1 MNPAGSEPNLSI
13 FWAKLPRERNAP
25 PAYHPLLC
33 HLLDVAAV
41 AERIWDETR
50 SEYARQRLAEG
61 LGLDDPNA
69 ARAWVAALSGL
80 HDTGKGC
87 PAFQQQPAAE
97 LLRGLYDGALFGVS
111 GAGTDPPRTPHGVVT
126 AVTLG
131 DLLAARHGVERGLA
145 DRLARVVGGHHGFF
159 PGATER
165 RELRRDRGGVFPRRV
180 GNGAWEQVRA
190 GVVRL
195 VCGAVGLDGQ
205 PAPGKLSDAA
215 VMALAEIAC
224 VADWI
229 GSNTLFFPFLA
240 DPPPPEPPVCDEQ
253 WASAYLDKARG
264 QARAAL
270 RRLHWSGWRPPDAPA
285 TFGEL
290 FPSITEPCDLQTRME
305 QLADELAGRLPALVV
320 VEAPMGEGKTEA
332 ALYAADRWSV
342 APGPSGAY
350 VAMPTQAT
358 SNQMFSRVR
367 EFLQRRFSGQTVTL
381 QLLHGHSALSAELQ
395 AMLRGTENPDDLT
408 PEQICDESAGR
419 DGEAAEVIA
428 GAWFTALKRGLL
440 APFGVGT
447 VDQALLAVLP
457 TKHQF
462 VRLGAVAGKVVIF
475 DEVHAYDAYMSVIL
489 ECLLSWLAA
498 LGSPVVLLS
507 ATLPRA
513 RRQALLTAY
522 ARGLQIP
529 PPAVEH
535 SQPYPRISWVSAAGA
550 DALPVV
556 ASVRSSRRLRI
567 EWVNGEVPEAGGAF
581 DLGRELDAALERGGC
596 AAVVCNTVRRARA
609 VYEALRPYF
618 PAEDAGDGR
627 PELELF
633 HARFRFNERDA
644 LEKRALLRF
653 GRPDGTVELADG
665 RVEPVRRPR
674 RAVLVATQVIEQSLD
689 LDFDLM
695 VTDMAPVDL
704 LLQRSGRA
712 QRHVRD
718 SRPPGLTAPT
728 LWICEP
734 TPGADGVPRFDGGTA
749 AVYDAHVLLRSW
761 LALQRKQE
769 IAIPGEVEA
778 LIEAVYDE
786 DEPPANAS
794 GALRRA
800 WMETRAAFDRDTKE
814 AEGLAEHARI
824 WPSFHEGSDLLDA
837 RYNER
842 KEDAPEEPD
851 AFQARTRLGESPITF
866 VVLRPDEWDEY
877 RELPKGRT
885 PTIEQLRY
893 LLERSVG
900 LTDWRVKRRP
910 DTFPPVPGASRS
922 ATLRGMRLARLDEHG
937 IARADGAPYQ
947 LRLDEQMGVVIEGVV
962 RTTGASL

>member
-1 MNPAGSEPNLSI
+1 
-13 FWAKLPRERNAP
+13 KLPRERNAP

-41 AERIWDETR
+41 AEQIWDETF
-50 SEYARQRLAEG
+50 SEYARQRLAAG

-97 LLRGLYDGALFGVS
+97 LLRGLYNGALFALS
-111 GAGTDPPRTPHGVVT
+111 GPGSDPSRTPHGVVT

-131 DLLAARHGVERGLA
+131 DLLAAQHGVERNLA
-145 DRLARVVGGHHGFF
+145 DRLARVVGGHHGYF

-165 RELRRDRGGVFPRRV
+165 RELRRDRGGVFPRHV
-180 GNGAWEQVRA
+180 GNGVWEQVRA

-195 VCGAVGLDGQ
+195 VCGAVGLDGL
-205 PAPGKLSDAA
+205 PRPGRLSDAA

-229 GSNTLFFPFLA
+229 GSNTLFFRFLA
-240 DPPPPEPPVCDEQ
+240 DPPPPEPPPCDAQ
-253 WASAYLDKARG
+253 WARAYLDQARG
-264 QARAAL
+264 HAREGL
-270 RRLHWSGWRPPDAPA
+270 RRLHWSGWRPPGTPA
-285 TFGEL
+285 SFGAL
-290 FPSITEPCDLQTRME
+290 FPSIAEPCDLQTGME

-350 VAMPTQAT
+350 LAMPTQAT

-367 EFLQRRFSGQTVTL
+367 EFLQRRFAGQTVTL

-395 AMLRGTENPDDLT
+395 AMLRGAENPDDLT
-408 PEQICDESAGR
+408 PEQICDESAVR

-428 GAWFTALKRGLL
+428 GEWFTARKRGLL

-507 ATLPRA
+507 ATLPKA
-513 RRQALLTAY
+513 RREALLAAY

-535 SQPYPRISWVSAAGA
+535 PQRYPRISWVSATGA

-556 ASVRSSRRLRI
+556 ASARSSRRLRI
-567 EWVNGEVPEAGGAF
+567 EWVNGVVHEAGDAF
-581 DLGRELDAALERGGC
+581 DLGRKLKDALAQGGC

-609 VYEALRPYF
+609 VYEALRSYF
-618 PAEDAGDGR
+618 PENDAGDGR

-633 HARFRFNERDA
+633 HARFRFKERDV
-644 LEKRALLRF
+644 LEKQALLRF
-653 GRPDGTVELADG
+653 GRPDGTVEFEGG

-712 QRHVRD
+712 QRHVRPQ
-718 SRPPGLTAPT
+718 RPAGLETPT

-734 TPGADGVPRFDGGTA
+734 TFDADGVPEFDQSRRA
-749 AVYDAHVLLRSW
+749 IYDAHVLLRSW

-769 IAIPGEVEA
+769 IAIPGEVEE
-778 LIEAVYDE
+778 LIESVYGN
-786 DEPPANAS
+786 DEPPANLSDAE
-794 GALRRA
+794 RRA
-800 WMETRAAFDRDTKE
+800 WLQTRAVFEKETKDAETE
-814 AEGLAEHARI
+814 ALRARI
-824 WPSFHEGSDLLDA
+824 WPPFHEGSDLLDA
-837 RYNER
+837 QYNER

-885 PTIEQLRY
+885 PTIAQLRY

-900 LTDWRVKRRP
+900 LTAWQVKRWP
-910 DTFPPVPGASRS
+910 DAFRLVPGASRS
-922 ATLRGMRLARLDEHG
+922 ATLRGMRLARLDEDG
-937 IARADGAPYQ
+937 IARAEKAPYR
-947 LRLDEQMGVVIEGVV
+947 LRLDAQMGVVVEDADG
-962 RTTGASL
+962 GKA